1 MVQGRFVTTSLSLD
15 SGISV
20 GPGALV
26 NAILKATRALRVHPT
41 QFSMHRHL
49 KEIIKIA
56 SPLYTVAALSM

>member
-15 SGISV
+15 EISV

-26 NAILKATRALRVHPT
+26 NAILKATHALRVHPT